1 MNPPKQP
8 LNVYFVMLVA
18 SAVLMLLAC
27 ILMFVE
33 FYRYG
38 NPWEKSGIPQR
49 VMTSVENPWQHWD

>member
-8 LNVYFVMLVA
+8 LTVYFVMLVA
-18 SAVLMLLAC
+18 AAILMLLAC

-38 NPWEKSGIPQR
+38 NPWEKSDIPR
-49 VMTSVENPWQHWD
+49 VMAPVAARSEIT

>member
-8 LNVYFVMLVA
+8 LNVYFVMLIA
-18 SAVLMLLAC
+18 AAVLMLLAC
-27 ILMFVE
+27 ILMFFE

-49 VMTSVENPWQHWD
+49 AMTTIVEQFVVA

>member
-8 LNVYFVMLVA
+8 LTVYFVMLVA
-18 SAVLMLLAC
+18 SAILMLLAC

-38 NPWEKSGIPQR
+38 NPWEKSDIPQR
-49 VMTSVENPWQHWD
+49 VMITHEIRSSQV